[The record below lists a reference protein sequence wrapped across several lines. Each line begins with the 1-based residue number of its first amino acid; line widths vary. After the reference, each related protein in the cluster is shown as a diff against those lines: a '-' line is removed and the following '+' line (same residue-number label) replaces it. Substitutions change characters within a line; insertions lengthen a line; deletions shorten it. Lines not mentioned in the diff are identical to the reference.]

1 MDETSKTTFDT
12 PCTPPQTEGATAEKK
27 VREKNITLGIDDI
40 SNDMEKI
47 LPKKYLNKKN
57 LDDND
62 KKVLAVILHACR
74 TKSHSELGFYPIPN
88 RTLRN
93 IAKVGSNSL
102 TAITNKLKMLG
113 LINFEQ
119 GETRRKGKTSQ
130 ATRYTILF
138 DDKLVKKSNYF
149 NDTHSESNDTELRV
163 NDTEQ
168 EVNDTH
174 SESNDTEQDCTK
186 HFNDTQSVVNDTSVD
201 NQGVT
206 EKESKKSGIVNVNLY
221 RDRNWYMDLNLN
233 SNRNWNRDLNGNRNM
248 YLDWNRYLN
257 LDVNGDLNGDLN
269 GDVNLEDSINNNNVG
284 NTNNNMKELL
294 EKIYDKLTSIDINT
308 KVKSEAN
315 AKLIEEKDKIIIELQ
330 DKNQELNELIK
341 TKDEILDNLIGDYK
355 ELCGEYVKLIRRIGS
370 YDNVKETQSKSN
382 VETKTTTASSST
394 VDKIMTHQ
402 LGLASSNPIKDKAWK
417 REQQKKVDT
426 KTASKSNICIVQESN
441 SSERSYTL
449 NKLRKEIVE
458 PFKKVISN
466 INDYGKFDKAEK
478 DFYNA
483 VNKLYSNHSNVIT
496 KSEIEP
502 FIDEVRTVIQQ
513 KEEELTQK
521 ADTKDSSS
529 KSNVEAKATTTSNQE
544 QCHFPTLREN
554 QLSKLKSFMETFKE
568 RISKAT
574 DKEALEAIEADF
586 QEDGINFFNLNKE
599 ITTDDV
605 TPYSEEI
612 SKVFQAKEKEL
623 APKVDTKT
631 VTKVTVQEPS
641 NDGGKRFHSEEKAV
655 PKAET
660 SEEKE
665 EATAEPSTADGKNIE
680 VPNADTLH
688 SEEEQEK
695 LDKEASSVFSEDN
708 VKKCEEVEL
717 PKVEQIALREEEQK
731 KLQELKENKA
741 IKPLLENFTNVR
753 FTDNEAF
760 DNILMEIRKA
770 VTDGNYNKKVVQAFL
785 DFSYTN
791 YTFDCNVEDA
801 MKPIEY
807 AKEETAE
814 TPSDDVMKRFQKTDK
829 RFKEDEG
836 QGEVIEESDDEVT
849 DDDMKGVVVGGSY
862 TEENDAMF

>member
-1 MDETSKTTFDT
+1 MDETSKTTFNT
-12 PCTPPQTEGATAEKK
+12 PCTPPQAELVTAEKK
-27 VREKNITLGIDDI
+27 AREKNITLGIDDI

-149 NDTHSESNDTELRV
+149 NDTHSESNDTEQEV

-168 EVNDTH
+168 EVNDTEIRVHDTH

-206 EKESKKSGIVNVNLY
+206 EKESKKSGIVNVNANRY
-221 RDRNWYMDLNLN
+221 RDMNWYMDLNLN
-233 SNRNWNRDLNGNRNM
+233 SNRNWNGDLNGNRNM
-248 YLDWNRYLN
+248 YLDLNGDLN
-257 LDVNGDLNGDLN
+257 LDVNGDWNRNLN

-308 KVKSEAN
+308 RVKSEAN
-315 AKLIEEKDKIIIELQ
+315 AKLIEDKDKIIIELQ
-330 DKNQELNELIK
+330 GKNKELNELIK

-370 YDNVKETQSKSN
+370 YDNVKETPSKSN

-402 LGLASSNPIKDKAWK
+402 LGLAASNPIKNKAWE
-417 REQQKKVDT
+417 REQQKKVNT
-426 KTASKSNICIVQESN
+426 KTASKSNVGMVQESN
-441 SSERSYTL
+441 SRERSYTL

-458 PFKKVISN
+458 PFKWMISN
-466 INDYGKFDKAEK
+466 INDYGKLLQAEK
-478 DFYNA
+478 DFNKA
-483 VNKLYSNHSNVIT
+483 VNNLYENHDNVIT

-502 FIDEVRTVIQQ
+502 LIDEVRTVIQQ
-513 KEEELTQK
+513 KEDELIPK
-521 ADTKDSSS
+521 SDTKDSSS
-529 KSNVEAKATTTSNQE
+529 QE

-568 RISKAT
+568 RISKAN
-574 DKEALEAIEADF
+574 DKETLETIEADF

-612 SKVFQAKEKEL
+612 SKVFQAKKEEL
-623 APKVDTKT
+623 SPKVDTKT
-631 VTKVTVQEPS
+631 VPNVTAQEPS
-641 NDGGKRFHSEEKAV
+641 KDDVKRFHTEEKTA

-665 EATAEPSTADGKNIE
+665 EATAEPNTDDSKNIE

-708 VKKCEEVEL
+708 GKKCEEVEL

-731 KLQELKENKA
+731 QLQELKENKA

-753 FTDNEAF
+753 FTDNVAF
-760 DNILMEIRKA
+760 DKILMEIRKA
-770 VTDGNYNKKVVQAFL
+770 VTDGNYNQKVVQAFL
-785 DFSYTN
+785 DFSYTT

-801 MKPIEY
+801 MKPIEDV
-807 AKEETAE
+807 KEETAE
-814 TPSDDVMKRFQKTDK
+814 TPSDEENMSVDDVIKRFPKAEN
-829 RFKEDEG
+829 RFKEDE
-836 QGEVIEESDDEVT
+836 DN
-849 DDDMKGVVVGGSY
+849 DDMPSDEEIASVVGGY
-862 TEENDAMF
+862 QEENDSIF

>member
-1 MDETSKTTFDT
+1 MDETSKTTFNT
-12 PCTPPQTEGATAEKK
+12 PCTPLQDGDEGTKEE
-27 VREKNITLGIDDI
+27 VRKYNSERTYDI
-40 SNDMEKI
+40 GDIRKTMKMI
-47 LPKKYLNKKN
+47 LPKEYLERTDLTNAEKR
-57 LDDND
+57 
-62 KKVLAVILHACR
+62 VLAVILHTCR
-74 TKSHSELGFYPIPN
+74 SDAYKKLGGYYPISN
-88 RTLRN
+88 ANLKAN
-93 IAKVGSNSL
+93 AKIGSTGL
-102 TAITNKLKMLG
+102 TPITNHLKELG
-113 LINFEQ
+113 LIDFEQ
-119 GETRRKGKTSQ
+119 GEGRTKGKQ
-130 ATRYTILF
+130 RKATRYTILF
-138 DDKLVKKSNYF
+138 DDKLIQKERFITDSIKP
-149 NDTHSESNDTELRV
+149 SEDSIKP
-163 NDTEQ
+163 
-168 EVNDTH
+168 
-174 SESNDTEQDCTK
+174 SEDSIKPRT
-186 HFNDTQSVVNDTSVD
+186 STSVD
-201 NQGVT
+201 NQEVT
-206 EKESKKSGIVNVNLY
+206 PIEDGKSGAVYVK
-221 RDRNWYMDLNLN
+221 
-233 SNRNWNRDLNGNRNM
+233 
-248 YLDWNRYLN
+248 
-257 LDVNGDLNGDLN
+257 GDLNGEVEGNLKLKRN
-269 GDVNLEDSINNNNVG
+269 LEGYLKVEGNVDVNVEGNVKGNVDVNVDGNGEVNLDGNVEGNIEVKGEVSTNNNNIG

-330 DKNQELNELIK
+330 GKNQELNELIK
-341 TKDEILDNLIGDYK
+341 TKDEILDNLFCDYK

-370 YDNVKETQSKSN
+370 YDNLKETQSNST

-441 SSERSYTL
+441 YSERSYTL

-458 PFKKVISN
+458 PFKKMISN

-513 KEEELTQK
+513 KEEELTPK

-554 QLSKLKSFMETFKE
+554 QLSKLKSLMETFKE

-574 DKEALEAIEADF
+574 DKETLEAIEADF

-599 ITTDDV
+599 ITKEDIA
-605 TPYSEEI
+605 PYSEEI
-612 SKVFQAKEKEL
+612 SNAFQAKKEEL
-623 APKVDTKT
+623 SPKVDTKT

-641 NDGGKRFHSEEKAV
+641 KEDCKRFHTEEKAV
-655 PKAET
+655 TKAET
-660 SEEKE
+660 SEEKK
-665 EATAEPSTADGKNIE
+665 EATAKPNTDDGKNIE
-680 VPNADTLH
+680 VPNADTLN

-708 VKKCEEVEL
+708 GKKCEEVEL

-731 KLQELKENKA
+731 QLQELKENKA
-741 IKPLLENFTNVR
+741 IKPMLENFTNVR
-753 FTDNEAF
+753 FTDKGAF
-760 DNILMEIRKA
+760 DKILMEIRKS

-801 MKPIEY
+801 MKPIEDI
-807 AKEETAE
+807 KDDTAE
-814 TPSDDVMKRFQKTDK
+814 TPSDDVMKRFPKTDK
-829 RFKEDEG
+829 RFKEDED

-862 TEENDAMF
+862 PEENDAIF

>member
-1 MDETSKTTFDT
+1 MDETSKTTFNT
-12 PCTPPQTEGATAEKK
+12 PCTPLQDGDEGTKEE
-27 VREKNITLGIDDI
+27 VRKYNSERTYDI
-40 SNDMEKI
+40 GDIRKTMKMI
-47 LPKKYLNKKN
+47 LPKEYLERTDLTNAEKR
-57 LDDND
+57 
-62 KKVLAVILHACR
+62 VLAVILHTCR
-74 TKSHSELGFYPIPN
+74 SDAYKKLGGYYPISN
-88 RTLRN
+88 ANLKAN
-93 IAKVGSNSL
+93 AKIGSTGL
-102 TAITNKLKMLG
+102 TPITNHLKELG
-113 LINFEQ
+113 LIDFEQ
-119 GETRRKGKTSQ
+119 GEGRTKGKQ
-130 ATRYTILF
+130 RKATRYTILF
-138 DDKLVKKSNYF
+138 DDKLIQKERFITDSIKP
-149 NDTHSESNDTELRV
+149 SEDSIKPRT
-163 NDTEQ
+163 
-168 EVNDTH
+168 
-174 SESNDTEQDCTK
+174 S
-186 HFNDTQSVVNDTSVD
+186 TSVD
-201 NQGVT
+201 NQEVT
-206 EKESKKSGIVNVNLY
+206 PIEDGKSGAVYVK
-221 RDRNWYMDLNLN
+221 
-233 SNRNWNRDLNGNRNM
+233 
-248 YLDWNRYLN
+248 
-257 LDVNGDLNGDLN
+257 GDLNGEVEGNLKLKRN
-269 GDVNLEDSINNNNVG
+269 LEGYLKVEGNVDVNVEGNVKGNVDVNVDGNGEVNLDGNVEGNIEVKGEVSTNNNNIG

-330 DKNQELNELIK
+330 GKNQELNELIK
-341 TKDEILDNLIGDYK
+341 TKDEILDNLFCDYK

-370 YDNVKETQSKSN
+370 YDNLKETQSNST

-441 SSERSYTL
+441 YSERSYTL

-458 PFKKVISN
+458 PFKKMISN

-513 KEEELTQK
+513 KEEELTPK

-574 DKEALEAIEADF
+574 DKETLEAIEADF

-599 ITTDDV
+599 ITKEDIA
-605 TPYSEEI
+605 PYSEEI
-612 SKVFQAKEKEL
+612 SNAFQAKKEEL
-623 APKVDTKT
+623 SPKVDTKT

-641 NDGGKRFHSEEKAV
+641 KEDCKRFHTEEKAV
-655 PKAET
+655 TKAET
-660 SEEKE
+660 SEEKK
-665 EATAEPSTADGKNIE
+665 EATAKPNTDDGKNIE
-680 VPNADTLH
+680 VPNADTLN

-708 VKKCEEVEL
+708 GKKCEEVEL

-731 KLQELKENKA
+731 QLQELKENKA
-741 IKPLLENFTNVR
+741 IKPMLENFTNVR
-753 FTDNEAF
+753 FTDKGAF
-760 DNILMEIRKA
+760 DKILMEIRKS

-801 MKPIEY
+801 MKPIEDI
-807 AKEETAE
+807 KDDTAE
-814 TPSDDVMKRFQKTDK
+814 TPSDDVMKRFPKTDK
-829 RFKEDEG
+829 RFKEDED

-862 TEENDAMF
+862 PEENDAIF

>member
-1 MDETSKTTFDT
+1 MDETSKTTFNT
-12 PCTPPQTEGATAEKK
+12 PCTPPQSEGATAEKK

-149 NDTHSESNDTELRV
+149 NDTHSESNDTDSQV
-163 NDTEQ
+163 NDTELIVNDTHS
-168 EVNDTH
+168 ESNDTELRVNDTH

-186 HFNDTQSVVNDTSVD
+186 HFNDTQSLVNDTSVD

-206 EKESKKSGIVNVNLY
+206 EKESKKSGIVNVNRY

-233 SNRNWNRDLNGNRNM
+233 SNRNWNRYLNGNRNM
-248 YLDWNRYLN
+248 YL
-257 LDVNGDLNGDLN
+257 DLN
-269 GDVNLEDSINNNNVG
+269 GDVNLEDSTNNNNIG

-308 KVKSEAN
+308 RVKSEAN

-330 DKNQELNELIK
+330 GKNQELNELIK
-341 TKDEILDNLIGDYK
+341 TKDEIIDNLIGDYK

-370 YDNVKETQSKSN
+370 YDNVKETPSKSN
-382 VETKTTTASSST
+382 VETKTTTDSSST

-402 LGLASSNPIKDKAWK
+402 LGLASSNPIKNKAWE

-426 KTASKSNICIVQESN
+426 KTASKSNVGIVQESN
-441 SSERSYTL
+441 SRERSYTL

-458 PFKKVISN
+458 PFKWMIIN
-466 INDYGKFDKAEK
+466 INDYEKLDKAEK
-478 DFYNA
+478 DFYNS
-483 VNKLYSNHSNVIT
+483 VNNLYSNHSNVIT

-502 FIDEVRTVIQQ
+502 FIYEVRTVIQQ
-513 KEEELTQK
+513 KEEELTPK
-521 ADTKDSSS
+521 ADTKYSSS
-529 KSNVEAKATTTSNQE
+529 KSNVEAKATTTSRQE

-554 QLSKLKSFMETFKE
+554 QLSKLKSFMEAFKE

-574 DKEALEAIEADF
+574 DKETIEAIEADF

-612 SKVFQAKEKEL
+612 SKVFQAKKEEL
-623 APKVDTKT
+623 SPKVDTKT
-631 VTKVTVQEPS
+631 VPKVTAQEPS
-641 NDGGKRFHSEEKAV
+641 KEDVKRFHTEEKTA
-655 PKAET
+655 PKSET

-665 EATAEPSTADGKNIE
+665 EATAEQSTANSKSIE
-680 VPNADTLH
+680 VSNVDT
-688 SEEEQEK
+688 S
-695 LDKEASSVFSEDN
+695 DN
-708 VKKCEEVEL
+708 K
-717 PKVEQIALREEEQK
+717 EEQK
-731 KLQELKENKA
+731 KLDDELDEKASTKKSEEVEIPKDEEQKQLQELKETL
-741 IKPLLENFTNVR
+741 KPLLENF
-753 FTDNEAF
+753 NEVGTSEEHER
-760 DNILMEIRKA
+760 ILNEIRKA
-770 VTDGNYNKKVVQAFL
+770 YTTKGYSQNVLQPFL
-785 DFSYTN
+785 DFALTYN
-791 YTFDCNVEDA
+791 FYAEKRDIVEV
-801 MKPIEY
+801 PQQ
-807 AKEETAE
+807 E
-814 TPSDDVMKRFQKTDK
+814 TPSEEPMDEDYCNNTFTDEQAQEALSRLPKQNKRL
-829 RFKEDEG
+829 KEDDD
-836 QGEVIEESDDEVT
+836 QEEAI
-849 DDDMKGVVVGGSY
+849 DDDMPSDKEVASVVGGY
-862 TEENDAMF
+862 QEENDAIF

>member
-12 PCTPPQTEGATAEKK
+12 PCTPPQTEGATEEKK

-40 SNDMEKI
+40 NNDMEKI

-206 EKESKKSGIVNVNLY
+206 EKESKKSGIVNVNRY
-221 RDRNWYMDLNLN
+221 RDSNWYMDLNLN

-248 YLDWNRYLN
+248 YLDLNRNLN
-257 LDVNGDLNGDLN
+257 LDFNGDLN
-269 GDVNLEDSINNNNVG
+269 GDVNLEDSINNNVG

-308 KVKSEAN
+308 RVKSEAN

-330 DKNQELNELIK
+330 GKNQELNELIK

-355 ELCGEYVKLIRRIGS
+355 ELCGEYVKLIKRIGT
-370 YDNVKETQSKSN
+370 YDNVKETPSKSN

-402 LGLASSNPIKDKAWK
+402 LGLAASNPIKNKAWE
-417 REQQKKVDT
+417 REQQKKLNT
-426 KTASKSNICIVQESN
+426 KTASKSNVGIVQESN
-441 SSERSYTL
+441 SIERSYTL

-458 PFKKVISN
+458 PFKWMISN
-466 INDYGKFDKAEK
+466 INDYGKLLQAEK
-478 DFYNA
+478 DFNKA
-483 VNKLYSNHSNVIT
+483 VNNLYENHDNVIT

-513 KEEELTQK
+513 KEEELTPN
-521 ADTKDSSS
+521 ADTKDYSS
-529 KSNVEAKATTTSNQE
+529 NMNEETKATNTSKQE

-574 DKEALEAIEADF
+574 DKETLEAIEADF

-599 ITTDDV
+599 ITKEDIA
-605 TPYSEEI
+605 PYSEEV
-612 SKVFQAKEKEL
+612 SKAFQAKKDEL
-623 APKVDTKT
+623 SPKVDTKT
-631 VTKVTVQEPS
+631 VTKVTLQEHS
-641 NDGGKRFHSEEKAV
+641 KEEDKRFHTEEKTA

-665 EATAEPSTADGKNIE
+665 EDTAEPSTDDGKNIE

-688 SEEEQEK
+688 SEEEEEK

-731 KLQELKENKA
+731 QLQELKDNEI
-741 IKPLLENFTNVR
+741 IKHLLENFTNVR
-753 FTDNEAF
+753 FTDQGAF
-760 DNILMEIRKA
+760 DKILMEIRKA
-770 VTDGNYNKKVVQAFL
+770 VTDGRYNQKVVQAFL
-785 DFSYTN
+785 DFSYTT

-801 MKPIEY
+801 MKPLED
-807 AKEETAE
+807 AKEDTAE
-814 TPSDDVMKRFQKTDK
+814 TPSDDVINRFPKTDK
-829 RFKEDEG
+829 RFKEDED

-862 TEENDAMF
+862 PEENDAMF